1 MIKIN
6 LLPISDADRI
16 EDGKS
21 FFAMLFFVF
30 VIVSLFAY
38 LLQRQ
43 DQEELESKRAGIQR
57 LQRDRQE
64 LQKKV
69 QQSKDL
75 EETFKQLKV
84 EVDHQQE
91 VINDL
96 TQNQVSP
103 AALLS
108 EIAYLL
114 SPPSND
120 TERENFA
127 QKGWRWS
134 WNTGELWVDRFK
146 EEQRQVRLT
155 GYARTIN
162 DVSELLTRLNSSP
175 HFIKPRLKFTE
186 ADKVSF
192 PNGRRGEFVRFEI
205 ESRALYG
212 ASDLKALFEQS
223 GEPLPGSAGSSIGSS
238 TSQPSSVNR

>member
-16 EDGKS
+16 EEGKS

-134 WNTGELWVDRFK
+134 WNTG
-146 EEQRQVRLT
+146 
-155 GYARTIN
+155 
-162 DVSELLTRLNSSP
+162 SSGL
-175 HFIKPRLKFTE
+175 IALKR
-186 ADKVSF
+186 S
-192 PNGRRGEFVRFEI
+192 
-205 ESRALYG
+205 
-212 ASDLKALFEQS
+212 
-223 GEPLPGSAGSSIGSS
+223 SAK
-238 TSQPSSVNR
+238 